1 LPVRH
6 NIDHIIKRIEQKK
19 EDFQEY
25 DFDRREDDAFKAFF
39 DLAQEFESD
48 TDFNMLCVAIPKSF
62 FGFDASL
69 YMMLPEKER
78 LSMVTSTLDRAQGEA
93 PPMLP
98 ESVAGISSEGSLLIR
113 IRGKKY
119 LLDQLPFK
127 AKEDVIGLLEIHGGG
142 KLDGELKFYFVKYA
156 NRIGFSLHN
165 RFLVEKNIR
174 HLKFVRGLVADIEH
188 NIIAPNIVYK
198 LFMKNIAS
206 EVSRMDGLIEDLE
219 DMGGKPASSSQGF
232 REASAGLRSISKG
245 IREELKEMGKH
256 HRNMS
261 MFLESLLRRSHFEQ
275 GRLTLRTK
283 PCNMNRDVVLPQVD
297 RFLDRFE
304 NMDIELDQN
313 ASGVPEEEVISVVD
327 VGLMS
332 QVYSNMFSNAL
343 KYAEEVDTPY
353 GRKKYISYG
362 YNVVKDYFGEGRD
375 GLKYNVFSTGQH
387 IDPEDRP
394 RLFDDRFRGKNAR
407 KKPGT
412 GHGLAFIR
420 NVVEIHGGIV
430 GYEPTEFGNNFYFI
444 LPSEN
449 IREAEVE
456 KEN

>member
-1 LPVRH
+1 MQNLE
-6 NIDHIIKRIEQKK
+6 HIIKRIEQKK
-19 EDFQEY
+19 ADFAEY
-25 DFDRREDDAFKAFF
+25 DFDRREDDAFKSFF

-48 TDFNMLCVAIPKSF
+48 TDFNTLCVAIPKSF
-62 FGFDASL
+62 FGYDSSL
-69 YMMLPEKER
+69 YLMLPGEER
-78 LSMVTSTLDRAQGEA
+78 LSLVTSTLEARHGA
-93 PPMLP
+93 PPPMIP
-98 ESVAGISSEGSLLIR
+98 DSVAGISADGNLLIR

-127 AKEDVIGLLEIHGGG
+127 AREDVIGLLEIHAGG

-165 RFLVEKNIR
+165 RFLVEKNIK

-206 EVSRMDGLIEDLE
+206 GVSRMDGLIELIE
-219 DMGGKPASSSQGF
+219 DMGGKEGKSNKVCERVANELNTI
-232 REASAGLRSISKG
+232 RKSISDEL
-245 IREELKEMGKH
+245 EEMVKH

-283 PCNMNRDVVLPQVD
+283 RCNMNRDVVLPQLE
-297 RFLDRFE
+297 RFMERF
-304 NMDIELDQN
+304 NSMGIELDQQ
-313 ASGVPEEEVISVVD
+313 ASGVPEEEVIGVVD

-332 QVYSNMFSNAL
+332 QVYSNLYSNTL
-343 KYAEEVDTPY
+343 KYTEEVDTPY

-362 YNVVKDYFGEGRD
+362 YNVVRDYFGEGRD
-375 GLKYNVFSTGQH
+375 GLKYNVFSTGGH
-387 IDPEDRP
+387 IEPDDRP
-394 RLFDDRFRGKNAR
+394 RLFDDRFRGKNSV
-407 KKPGT
+407 KKAGT
-412 GHGLAFIR
+412 GHGLSFIR
-420 NVVEIHGGIV
+420 SVVDIHGGVV

-444 LPSEN
+444 LPAD
-449 IREAEVE
+449 EAGEGEVE
-456 KEN
+456 KHD

>member
-1 LPVRH
+1 MQNLE
-6 NIDHIIKRIEQKK
+6 HIIKRIEQKK
-19 EDFQEY
+19 ADFAEY

-48 TDFNMLCVAIPKSF
+48 TDFNMLCVAVPKSY

-69 YMMLPEKER
+69 YLMLPGEER
-78 LSMVTSTLDRAQGEA
+78 LSLVTSTLEARQGA
-93 PPMLP
+93 LPPMLP
-98 ESVAGISSEGSLLIR
+98 ESVAGISDNGNLLIR

-127 AKEDVIGLLEIHGGG
+127 AQEDVIGLLEIHGGG
-142 KLDGELKFYFVKYA
+142 KLDGERKFYFVKYA

-206 EVSRMDGLIEDLE
+206 GVSRLDGLMELIEDL
-219 DMGGKPASSSQGF
+219 GGKSGKHSQVCDRVSSELVTV
-232 REASAGLRSISKG
+232 RDSINA
-245 IREELKEMGKH
+245 ELEEMGKH

-283 PCNMNRDVVLPQVD
+283 PCNMNRDVVLPQ
-297 RFLDRFE
+297 LDRFME
-304 NMDIELDQN
+304 RFHNFEIELDQQ

-327 VGLMS
+327 IGLMS
-332 QVYSNMFSNAL
+332 QVYSNLFSNAL
-343 KYAEEVDTPY
+343 KYAETVDTPY

-362 YNVVKDYFGEGRD
+362 YNVVRDYFGEGRD
-375 GLKYNVFSTGQH
+375 GLKYNVFSTGSH
-387 IDPEDRP
+387 MEPDDRH
-394 RLFDDRFRGKNAR
+394 RLFDDRFRGKNSGE
-407 KKPGT
+407 KPGT
-412 GHGLAFIR
+412 GHGLSFIR
-420 NVVEIHGGIV
+420 NVVEIHGGIA

-444 LPSEN
+444 LPAD
-449 IREAEVE
+449 EAGEGEVE
-456 KEN
+456 KDH

>member
-1 LPVRH
+1 MH
-6 NIDHIIKRIEQKK
+6 NLEHIIKRIEQKK
-19 EDFQEY
+19 EDFLEY

-48 TDFNMLCVAIPKSF
+48 SDFNMLCVAVPKSF

-69 YMMLPEKER
+69 YLVLPGEDS
-78 LSMVTSTLDRAQGEA
+78 LTMVTSTLDRALGA
-93 PPMLP
+93 SPPMLP
-98 ESVAGISSEGSLLIR
+98 DSVAGISNDGSLLIR

-127 AKEDVIGLLEIHGGG
+127 PREDVIGLLEIHEGGN
-142 KLDGELKFYFVKYA
+142 LDGELKFYFVKYA

-165 RFLVEKNIR
+165 RFLVDKNIK

-198 LFMKNIAS
+198 LFMKNIDSA
-206 EVSRMDGLIEDLE
+206 VSRMDGLMELVENFGDKRS
-219 DMGGKPASSSQGF
+219 KPSQVHQRVTKELGN
-232 REASAGLRSISKG
+232 ISKS
-245 IREELKEMGKH
+245 IKDELKEMEKH

-261 MFLESLLRRSHFEQ
+261 MFLEALLRRSHFEQ
-275 GRLTLRTK
+275 GQLTLRTK

-297 RFLDRFE
+297 RFLDRFH
-304 NMDIELDQN
+304 NMDMELDQQ

-332 QVYSNMFSNAL
+332 QVYSNLFSNAL
-343 KYAEEVDTPY
+343 KYAESVETPY
-353 GRKKYISYG
+353 GSRKYISYG
-362 YNVVKDYFGEGRD
+362 YNVVPDYFGEGMD
-375 GLKYNVFSTGQH
+375 GLKYNVFSTGGH
-387 IDPEDRP
+387 IAPEDRP
-394 RLFDDRFRGKNAR
+394 RLFEDRFRGKNTG

-412 GHGLAFIR
+412 GHGLAFVR
-420 NVVEIHGGIV
+420 NVVDIHGGIA

-444 LPSEN
+444 LPAEDV
-449 IREAEVE
+449 REEEVE
-456 KEN
+456 KQD

>member
-1 LPVRH
+1 MH
-6 NIDHIIKRIEQKK
+6 NLEHISKRIEQKK
-19 EDFQEY
+19 ADFAEY
-25 DFDRREDDAFKAFF
+25 DFDRREDDAFKTFF

-69 YMMLPEKER
+69 YLVLPGEER
-78 LSMVTSTLDRAQGEA
+78 LSLVTSTLEEKQAGAA

-98 ESVAGISSEGSLLIR
+98 DSVAGISEEGSLLIR

-127 AKEDVIGLLEIHGGG
+127 AKEDIIGLLEIHGGG
-142 KLDGELKFYFVKYA
+142 NLDGELKFYFVKYA

-165 RFLVEKNIR
+165 RFLVEKNIK

-206 EVSRMDGLIEDLE
+206 SVTRLDGLIELIE
-219 DMGGKPASSSQGF
+219 DMGGKSGKSSAVCQRVSS
-232 REASAGLRSISKG
+232 ELSAVRKSISG
-245 IREELKEMGKH
+245 ELDEMGKH

-283 PCNMNRDVVLPQVD
+283 PCNMNRDVVLPQLE
-297 RFLDRFE
+297 RFTERFH
-304 NMDIELDQN
+304 NFGIELDQRS
-313 ASGVPEEEVISVVD
+313 SGVPEEEVISVVD

-332 QVYSNMFSNAL
+332 QVYSNLFNNAL
-343 KYAEEVDTPY
+343 KYAEHMDTPY
-353 GRKKYISYG
+353 GRRKYISYG
-362 YNVVKDYFGEGRD
+362 YNVVPDYFGAGRN
-375 GLKYNVFSTGQH
+375 GLKYNVFSTGPH
-387 IDPEDRP
+387 IDPDDRA
-394 RLFDDRFRGKNAR
+394 RLFDDRFRGRNAG

-412 GHGLAFIR
+412 GHGLSFVR

-430 GYEPTEFGNNFYFI
+430 GYEPTDFGNNFYFI
-444 LPSEN
+444 LPADDV
-449 IREAEVE
+449 RKGEVE
-456 KEN
+456 KHY